1 MSEWNKS
8 VVAQPGAGMS
18 VLSNTLTGA
27 PGAKPVVFDVG
38 PSSRS
43 FLSAKERGFGEFVT
57 APPRSGMSVA
67 VNQEMLD
74 QAVSFGTKQGEA
86 DAFPLSALNVIRDSI
101 TAAFSTLGN
110 ILIEEVVL
118 SFHTRS
124 GKDLLINP
132 FDQASIDAA
141 KAAAP
146 GEGVGPAVS
155 SHLVALMGRGLI
167 ADASILPAEY
177 RHLSALIGT
186 SPSQAEAMAANCN
199 TKIQFDKEN

>member
-18 VLSNTLTGA
+18 VLSNTLAGV
-27 PGAKPVVFDVG
+27 PGSKPVVVDIG
-38 PSSRS
+38 PSSQS
-43 FLSAKERGFGEFVT
+43 FLAAEKCGTGKFVT
-57 APPRSGMSVA
+57 APPRSGMSV
-67 VNQEMLD
+67 VVSQEMLD
-74 QAVSFGTKQGEA
+74 QAVALGAKQGAA
-86 DAFPLSALNVIRDSI
+86 DACPSSALNLIRESI
-101 TAAFSTLGN
+101 KAAFRTLGN

-155 SHLVALMGRGLI
+155 SHLITLMGRGLI
-167 ADASILPAEY
+167 TDASILPAEY

-186 SPSQAEAMAANCN
+186 SLPQAEAMLANSN
-199 TKIQFDKEN
+199 AKIQFDKGH